1 MRTFGGGGGGG
12 GGGARRAGLG
22 RLAGAPS
29 ANPASARRAT
39 ACACCCSR
47 CVSCRFGL
55 EERDLSEP
63 LPRPLSYRPRVSMWL
78 VSMSSKSSFE
88 EPRDAQSLSSLYG
101 SPMLLDAGGRG
112 PVAPSPPRGR
122 RRGVPRREVWLL
134 QLTVHERVIPPHV
147 HYRATCRVA
156 VACICQS
163 WASYLSP
170 CSSPKLAD
178 ASSKRGRPSD
188 DAACLSRRDH
198 GLSCTPT
205 CSLPVLHGRLQAN
218 DRSLQAPR

>member
-1 MRTFGGGGGGG
+1 MRTFGGGGGGGG

-101 SPMLLDAGGRG
+101 SPML
-112 PVAPSPPRGR
+112 R
-122 RRGVPRREVWLL
+122 RRRRACTAEKFGCYMWMHSDPTTCA
-134 QLTVHERVIPPHV
+134 Q
-147 HYRATCRVA
+147 RATCRVTR
-156 VACICQS
+156 VQYRSC

-178 ASSKRGRPSD
+178 AE
-188 DAACLSRRDH
+188 
-198 GLSCTPT
+198 
-205 CSLPVLHGRLQAN
+205 LQA
-218 DRSLQAPR
+218 RQTVGRCGLPLKARPWAELHAHMLSTSPLRTPSGQ